1 MKMMEAHHFVWLL
14 LPALCAA
21 STASE
26 SGVIVGPPAP
36 QTMDAGPDAME
47 TIIEQNEPLFEDMA
61 EGTKSHFIVD
71 SDIYDPTANQTR
83 KRRNAITDRR
93 RLWPGGIV
101 PYMIDGYFT
110 NDQRLYILSAMQ
122 RFHEKT
128 CIQFRPRTI
137 ERDYIVITEGEG
149 CWSMIGRRGG
159 RQTVSIGGTCK
170 NSRGTIIHELMHAL
184 GFRHEHNRPDR
195 DNYVVM
201 YWQNIDKKMWDNF
214 AKYSRRD
221 VTLLDTGYDYLSLMH
236 YPTYAFSKNGGQT
249 IGTIYPT
256 YEEPGTRNDFSY
268 VDVYRITALYRCGA
282 CYDTDKDNC
291 PTWAIMD
298 ECRRSSVW
306 MQKYCPFSCESCN
319 KADYAG
325 GDCRDYSNSCEKW
338 SSQDECDRNPDFM
351 GYNCKL
357 SCGYCKAPNDIH
369 SRRECYDDS
378 TLCTE
383 WAQMGECYNNPEYM
397 KKTCRKSCAVCIE
410 TDRDHNVGD
419 GDCRDLHPL
428 CHIWARHGVCQS
440 YEEWMLV
447 NCALSCWRC
456 ANKTGVTVEIW
467 GDTTADGSGTPKPP
481 PRRRQ
486 ICQNKHKRCDQWAEN
501 GRCTREPDFM
511 YKRCLKSCG
520 MCIDE
525 RVTGVKAPTT
535 KRRQC
540 TDRFTT
546 CKLWAGNGECGIAN
560 EWMQKNCQKS
570 CDACPEEAELHP
582 DCSDSYLRCS
592 AWAAKGDCQN
602 NPGWMN
608 VYCRKSCQ
616 RCHEPKVVPGCMD
629 QQRHCKR
636 LADGGGCQGENSRW
650 MRSNC
655 PLSCGFCGVYDRAP
669 LPPPPTVNASASPA
683 HYNTTGG
690 ECRDFHPHCQRWF
703 ENGNCHV
710 NVRYMKNHCRKS
722 CGYCPTCFDK
732 DASCR
737 TWAKRGDCLFNPKG
751 LAKACAMS
759 CGNCGD
765 GPAECSDIH
774 KQCAKWA
781 KRGYCEENP
790 TFMHKF
796 CKVSCNTCDPNDQ
809 TASQEPATEEVE
821 GVGRPQKKPKKKA
834 STKNKRRPT
843 TSATNR
849 PRKIATRHRKKNK
862 KQRKTNAQGRVADVP
877 NL

>member
-1 MKMMEAHHFVWLL
+1 MDAPRHPWFLL
-14 LPALCAA
+14 FILLSSIAC
-21 STASE
+21 TASE

-36 QTMDAGPDAME
+36 QTLDAGPDAME
-47 TIIEQNEPLFEDMA
+47 TIIEQNEAIFEEIA
-61 EGTKSHFIVD
+61 EGKKNHFIVD
-71 SDIYDPTANQTR
+71 GDIYDPTANQTR

-93 RLWPGGIV
+93 RLWPGGVV
-101 PYMIDGYFT
+101 PYVIDGYFST
-110 NDQRLYILSAMQ
+110 EQRVFILSAMQ

-195 DNYVVM
+195 DNYVVL

-291 PTWAIMD
+291 PTWAIMG

-319 KADYAG
+319 KAEYSG
-325 GDCRDYSNSCEKW
+325 GDCRDYSNNCEKW
-338 SSQDECDRNPDFM
+338 SSHGECDRNPDFM
-351 GYNCKL
+351 SYNCKM
-357 SCGYCKAPNDIH
+357 SCGYCKAPNDVH
-369 SRRECYDDS
+369 ARRECYDDS
-378 TLCTE
+378 PLCGD
-383 WAQMGECYNNPEYM
+383 WSQLGECYNNPEYM
-397 KKTCRKSCAVCIE
+397 KKTCHKSCGVCVE
-410 TDRDHNVGD
+410 TDRDHTVGD

-440 YEEWMLV
+440 YPEWMME

-467 GDTTADGSGTPKPP
+467 DDTTTETDGSGTQKPP
-481 PRRRQ
+481 ARRRQ
-486 ICQNKHKRCDQWAEN
+486 ICQNKMRRCDQWADN

-525 RVTGVKAPTT
+525 RVTGVKAPTA
-535 KRRQC
+535 KQRNKC
-540 TDRFTT
+540 ADRFTT
-546 CKLWAGNGECGIAN
+546 CKLWAGNGECDIAT
-560 EWMQKNCQKS
+560 EWMEKNCPKS
-570 CDACPEEAELHP
+570 CDACPGEVEEAHQ
-582 DCSDSYLRCS
+582 DCTDSYQRCP
-592 AWAAKGDCQN
+592 AWAAKGDCQY

-608 VYCRKSCQ
+608 VYCRKTCQ
-616 RCHEPKVVPGCMD
+616 RCHERKTLPGCLD
-629 QQRHCKR
+629 HYRRCKR
-636 LADGGGCQGENSRW
+636 LADGGGCRGDNSRW

-669 LPPPPTVNASASPA
+669 PPPAPA
-683 HYNTTGG
+683 LNESTPAELNSTGG
-690 ECRDFHPHCQRWF
+690 VCRDYHPHCQRWYQ
-703 ENGNCHV
+703 NGNCHV

-732 DASCR
+732 DANCR
-737 TWAKRGDCLFNPKG
+737 VWAKRGDCLSNPLG
-751 LAKACAMS
+751 LAKACALS
-759 CGNCGD
+759 CGNCGR
-765 GPAECSDIH
+765 GPTECSDTH
-774 KQCAKWA
+774 KQCPKWA
-781 KRGYCEENP
+781 KRGYCDQN
-790 TFMHKF
+790 TNFMHKF
-796 CKVSCNTCDPNDQ
+796 CKVSCRVCDSDE
-809 TASQEPATEEVE
+809 TATQEPPTETVRE
-821 GVGRPQKKPKKKA
+821 GRPQAKSKKKTKGSNKNRRRPA
-834 STKNKRRPT
+834 TSSTKRPQKGSTRPRKNKR
-843 TSATNR
+843 
-849 PRKIATRHRKKNK
+849 PRKRNT
-862 KQRKTNAQGRVADVP
+862 QGRDAEL
-877 NL
+877 N